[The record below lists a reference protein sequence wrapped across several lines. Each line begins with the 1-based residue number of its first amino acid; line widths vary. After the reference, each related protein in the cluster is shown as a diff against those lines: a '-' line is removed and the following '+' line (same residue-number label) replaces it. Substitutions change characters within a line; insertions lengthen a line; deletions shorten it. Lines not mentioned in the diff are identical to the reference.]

1 MSEVQLANDKATESL
16 TMLLVVVVYKFEV
29 SKFISFLFVTA
40 VMKMMTMMTTMT
52 IMMMMMSST
61 VIVMKM
67 LIMMMTMMRIC

>member
-16 TMLLVVVVYKFEV
+16 TMLLVVVVYKFEA

-40 VMKMMTMMTTMT
+40 VMKMMTTMT
-52 IMMMMMSST
+52 IMMMMTSLT

-67 LIMMMTMMRIC
+67 LIMMMTMMRIY